1 MTIDVLARAE
11 AMRRQRT
18 PYVLAT
24 VVRAEKPTSAKPGD
38 HALILADGTLEGF
51 VGGVC
56 AESTVLSLG
65 LRLLSSGESTLL
77 RITPDAQTRP
87 DAGRGNPDEGL
98 VVVSNPCLSGG
109 SVEIFLQ
116 AVVPAP
122 LLRVYGDAPVAVA
135 LVRIG
140 SAAGFD
146 MNAASPEE
154 PIPADAAAVIV
165 ATHGK
170 GEEAV
175 LDAALRAGVPYVA
188 LVASRRRG
196 DAVLASLGTDRQRV
210 HTPAGLD
217 IGARTA
223 SEVAVSILA
232 EFIDQGKARA
242 ADPVEQPEETV
253 QTAIDPVCGMTVAIT
268 PTAIR
273 AEHAGHTF
281 YFCASGCKVD
291 FLNDP
296 HRYLTDE

>member
-1 MTIDVLARAE
+1 
-11 AMRRQRT
+11 
-18 PYVLAT
+18 
-24 VVRAEKPTSAKPGD
+24 
-38 HALILADGTLEGF
+38 
-51 VGGVC
+51 
-56 AESTVLSLG
+56 
-65 LRLLSSGESTLL
+65 
-77 RITPDAQTRP
+77 
-87 DAGRGNPDEGL
+87 
-98 VVVSNPCLSGG
+98 
-109 SVEIFLQ
+109 
-116 AVVPAP
+116 
-122 LLRVYGDAPVAVA
+122 

-140 SAAGFD
+140 AAAGFD

-154 PIPADAAAVIV
+154 PIPQDADAVIV

-223 SEVAVSILA
+223 SEVALSILA
-232 EFIDQGKARA
+232 EFIEQSRGA
-242 ADPVEQPEETV
+242 APVPEAAAVPEEAEKEP
-253 QTAIDPVCGMTVAIT
+253 TAIDPVCGMTVVIS